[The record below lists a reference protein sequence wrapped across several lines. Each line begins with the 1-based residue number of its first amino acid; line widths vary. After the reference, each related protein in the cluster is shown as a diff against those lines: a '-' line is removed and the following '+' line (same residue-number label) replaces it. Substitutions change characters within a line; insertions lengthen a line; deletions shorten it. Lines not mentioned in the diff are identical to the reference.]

1 MEMGRRQYIRL
12 IGVLN
17 LRPPHG
23 LTQYGITQLA
33 WIIRVVIA
41 FRLPQKARLKPPA
54 SPHNSDI
61 DGFDI
66 VPGHRPFYSR
76 AEEANQI
83 CLTSSFSGPAALDR
97 RLLGI
102 SPRRV
107 FFRNYCFEAF
117 SPCD

>member
-12 IGVLN
+12 VGVLN

-23 LTQYGITQLA
+23 LAQYGITQLA
-33 WIIRVVIA
+33 RIIRVVIA
-41 FRLPQKARLKPPA
+41 FSFPQKARLKPPA

-66 VPGHRPFYSR
+66 VLGHRTFYSQ
-76 AEEANQI
+76 AEEPNQT
-83 CLTSSFSGPAALDR
+83 CLTSFLGPAALDR